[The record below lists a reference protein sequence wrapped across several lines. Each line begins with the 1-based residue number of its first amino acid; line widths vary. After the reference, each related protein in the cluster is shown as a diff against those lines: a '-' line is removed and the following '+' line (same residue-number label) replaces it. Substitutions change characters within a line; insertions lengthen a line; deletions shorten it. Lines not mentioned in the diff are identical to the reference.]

1 MLPQSADHFL
11 PQKFPF
17 QMIDTLLQSDETII
31 KTSFTIKDDNV
42 LVSNGTFTEGG
53 LIENI
58 AQSAAAGTGYYYLS
72 QDKKVPIGYI
82 GAVKNILIRQV
93 PVIGSYLETELKTLY
108 QIGNANIVEGKIFL
122 DKQLIASCE
131 LTIFVAD

>member
-1 MLPQSADHFL
+1 MLPQSAADLL

-58 AQSAAAGTGYYYLS
+58 AQSAAAGTGYYYTS

-82 GAVKNILIRQV
+82 GAVKNVSIRQV
-93 PVIGSYLETELKTLY
+93 PKVGSYLETELKTLHH
-108 QIGNANIVEGKIFL
+108 IGNANVVEGKIFL
-122 DKQLIASCE
+122 HKELIASCE
-131 LTIFVAD
+131 LTIFVVD